1 MLKMNEKYGNACYI
15 SGDLKAERYI
25 KLKNYDKAMDCL
37 EESYE
42 NRDMFITYI
51 KTNIDL
57 HNQMKGN
64 PRYTALLEKMNL
76 TVN

>member
-1 MLKMNEKYGNACYI
+1 
-15 SGDLKAERYI
+15 
-25 KLKNYDKAMDCL
+25 MDCL

-57 HNQMKGN
+57 HNQMKGK
-64 PRYTALLEKMNL
+64 PRYIALLKKMNL
-76 TVN
+76 TID